1 MTTRKLSA
9 FVDLVGTSSFELSVE
24 TENSSKQRIVNDEGA
39 NSRETVLSSNKERPE
54 KTELELAWSN
64 RKHINMDELSHFK
77 QIYYTACKYEESD
90 SWTEKSFVVGF
101 SIYLH

>member
-1 MTTRKLSA
+1 M
-9 FVDLVGTSSFELSVE
+9 E
-24 TENSSKQRIVNDEGA
+24 TENSAKQPIVNDEGA
-39 NSRETVLSSNKERPE
+39 KLRETVFSSNKKRPE

-77 QIYYTACKYEESD
+77 QIYYTACKYGESD
-90 SWTEKSFVVGF
+90 SWTENWSFVVGF